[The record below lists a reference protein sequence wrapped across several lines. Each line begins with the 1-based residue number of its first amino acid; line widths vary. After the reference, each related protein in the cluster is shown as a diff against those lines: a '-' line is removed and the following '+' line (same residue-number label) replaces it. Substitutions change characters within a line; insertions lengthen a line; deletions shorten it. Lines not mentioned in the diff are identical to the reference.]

1 MHSTSRFTQQHMYYT
16 QKHLRQTKWAQRKG
30 ETLRVH
36 FAWGQPSKS
45 TTGASS
51 RNKGKLALLLQEA
64 LLLSLSHSFPPT
76 CWHKGGKPTSIKIW
90 QKKKKGGGE
99 FSFNPH
105 QSLDWVYHTESSVNK
120 GGKNCQ
126 KENCFLS
133 RSASLPHVKLLLE
146 ELYKRSTGM
155 IQYLDDFVLNLT
167 YRTLCTLNL
176 RT

>member
-1 MHSTSRFTQQHMYYT
+1 MHSTSRFTQHHMYYT

-36 FAWGQPSKS
+36 FAWGQHSRS

-90 QKKKKGGGE
+90 QKKKKREGGSLVLTHTSPLIGFTTQNLLPTKGE
-99 FSFNPH
+99 KTARSRTASWAEVPAYPT
-105 QSLDWVYHTESSVNK
+105 L
-120 GGKNCQ
+120 
-126 KENCFLS
+126 NCFWKS
-133 RSASLPHVKLLLE
+133 
-146 ELYKRSTGM
+146 
-155 IQYLDDFVLNLT
+155 
-167 YRTLCTLNL
+167 CT
-176 RT
+176 REAQGWFSI

>member
-1 MHSTSRFTQQHMYYT
+1 MHSTSRFTQHHMYYT

-30 ETLRVH
+30 ETLWEFTLPEDSTAKVPLEPQVETRESWHYCCKKHSCYPWATH
-36 FAWGQPSKS
+36 FHPPAGTKVGNQPQLKF
-45 TTGASS
+45 G
-51 RNKGKLALLLQEA
+51 
-64 LLLSLSHSFPPT
+64 
-76 CWHKGGKPTSIKIW
+76 
-90 QKKKKGGGE
+90 KKKKGGGE

-105 QSLDWVYHTESSVNK
+105 QSLDWVYHTKSSANK

-167 YRTLCTLNL
+167 CRTLCTLNL